1 MQLKPKK
8 ASFKHRCHVRI
19 WSKWRRIFNL
29 FWWTGTLLHRKW
41 SERTYLRDKQFKRN
55 IQVMVQ
61 EIAPWNLS
69 DAWRRN
75 RITITWTRTAIL
87 LIFTDRIES
96 LRSEAQLIAGK
107 KIFNVCQFK
116 LSSYTL
122 AVGRKWK
129 LVLLEADHQQNGKF
143 SLHGLREKL
152 FDHDYSTGLCRSK
165 TLTAMKRWIP
175 FVFWSSA
182 RISTR

>member
-1 MQLKPKK
+1 MCCNVSDQSWMNSIKLAEENVRVSLLRKLLFLSVLNFVNHWSRKNYFNHCLIRLNSFQRLQIDVQLKPKE

-19 WSKWRRIFNL
+19 WSKWRHIFSL
-29 FWWTGTLLHRKW
+29 FWWTGTLLQRKW
-41 SERTYLRDKQFKRN
+41 SERTYLRDKQSVKRN

-75 RITITWTRTAIL
+75 RITTTTWTRTAIL

-96 LRSEAQLIAGK
+96 LRSEAQLSAGK

-116 LSSYTL
+116 LSS
-122 AVGRKWK
+122 
-129 LVLLEADHQQNGKF
+129 
-143 SLHGLREKL
+143 
-152 FDHDYSTGLCRSK
+152 
-165 TLTAMKRWIP
+165 
-175 FVFWSSA
+175 
-182 RISTR
+182 